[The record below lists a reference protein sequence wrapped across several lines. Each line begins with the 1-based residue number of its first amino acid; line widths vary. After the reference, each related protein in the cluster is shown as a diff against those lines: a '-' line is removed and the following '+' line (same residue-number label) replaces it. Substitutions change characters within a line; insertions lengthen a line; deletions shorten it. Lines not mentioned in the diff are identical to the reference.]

1 MNRIEFLEQISEI
14 KHLIENVGG
23 IIVSETVSEPANR
36 DEVEQL
42 EKAYHVCFPEDF
54 VYYLT
59 NVAAEVDIHWSF
71 NRDVTQTTIKAIPS
85 FLNRFNAIYS
95 GSLMWSLKTLTSNI
109 EYFTRFNPNG
119 VVLRESCTVT
129 EENELIGTLAICE
142 VPCGDEIRMNLAAPT
157 EGKPIFYLGHDNP
170 DGSLIQLAPSFD
182 AYVTQLLGLALVG
195 SEIEQQLAFISESRD
210 GLDSKSKNAL
220 LWIDYLKK
228 FNK

>member
-1 MNRIEFLEQISEI
+1 M
-14 KHLIENVGG
+14 
-23 IIVSETVSEPANR
+23 
-36 DEVEQL
+36 
-42 EKAYHVCFPEDF
+42 
-54 VYYLT
+54 
-59 NVAAEVDIHWSF
+59 
-71 NRDVTQTTIKAIPS
+71 
-85 FLNRFNAIYS
+85 
-95 GSLMWSLKTLTSNI
+95 
-109 EYFTRFNPNG
+109 
-119 VVLRESCTVT
+119 RESCTVT
-129 EENELIGTLAICE
+129 EENEFVGTLAICE

-157 EGKPIFYLGHDNP
+157 EDKPIFYLGHDNP

>member
-1 MNRIEFLEQISEI
+1 
-14 KHLIENVGG
+14 
-23 IIVSETVSEPANR
+23 
-36 DEVEQL
+36 
-42 EKAYHVCFPEDF
+42 
-54 VYYLT
+54 
-59 NVAAEVDIHWSF
+59 
-71 NRDVTQTTIKAIPS
+71 
-85 FLNRFNAIYS
+85 
-95 GSLMWSLKTLTSNI
+95 MWSLKTLTSNI

-157 EGKPIFYLGHDNP
+157 KGKPIFYLGHNNP